1 MAGDALLASWSDTPA
16 REAIRSFVAA
26 VTEEGSSA
34 FAPEAD
40 RIAVFDNDGTLWTE
54 KPIPIQLDFTMYRMA
69 EQAKADATLA
79 DQEPYRSALAQDYRW
94 LGATMVKHYRGDDAD
109 LEVLMAAVSRAFE
122 GMAVEDFA
130 AEVREW
136 FATATHP
143 GHGRPYLSCGYVPM
157 IELLRYLEANGF
169 TTYIASGGD
178 RDFMRPFAE
187 GLYGIPPERI
197 IGSALG
203 LDFDVESDI
212 TGLLYKSQIEF
223 FDDGPTKPVRIWSRI
238 GRRPLVAVGNSNGD
252 IEMLRFARTAHRD
265 ALRLLLRHDDAER
278 ETAYDDGAEKA
289 LERAAQ
295 RGWTVI
301 SMRDD
306 WTRVFPD

>member
-1 MAGDALLASWSDTPA
+1 VRIRADDRAAALPRGQRLHDLHRLGRRP
-16 REAIRSFVAA
+16 RFH
-26 VTEEGSSA
+26 
-34 FAPEAD
+34 APV
-40 RIAVFDNDGTLWTE
+40 R
-54 KPIPIQLDFTMYRMA
+54 
-69 EQAKADATLA
+69 
-79 DQEPYRSALAQDYRW
+79 
-94 LGATMVKHYRGDDAD
+94 RG
-109 LEVLMAAVSRAFE
+109 L
-122 GMAVEDFA
+122 
-130 AEVREW
+130 VR
-136 FATATHP
+136 
-143 GHGRPYLSCGYVPM
+143 
-157 IELLRYLEANGF
+157 
-169 TTYIASGGD
+169 D
-178 RDFMRPFAE
+178 
-187 GLYGIPPERI
+187 PPERI

-203 LDFDVESDI
+203 LDFDVESDV

-252 IEMLRFARTAHRD
+252 IEMLRFARSGDRD
-265 ALRLLLRHDDAER
+265 GLRLLLRHDDPDR